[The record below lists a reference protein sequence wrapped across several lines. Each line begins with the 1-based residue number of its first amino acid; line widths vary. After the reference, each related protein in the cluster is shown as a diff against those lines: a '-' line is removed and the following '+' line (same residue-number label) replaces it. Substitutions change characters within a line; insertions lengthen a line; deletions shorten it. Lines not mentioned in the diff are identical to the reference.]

1 MNEIEKINS
10 KNIILNLSLEKY
22 PLLNTIKKEELD
34 KFVLKVFDYGYNIL
48 YPELTDEIKYKS
60 QLEALSKKEIIDSI
74 NVLKNEIND
83 NAVDEKIEYLSQI
96 LEKFLG
102 LSNNSNKKGEIT
114 EDIIYQIFTSK
125 YKDLSYEKTRHI
137 PHSGDGILIFP
148 NKLKTLVEIKNYS
161 TTIKKEEV
169 EKFEYDMKFNNI
181 NFGIFISLKS
191 SIQGHSQLSYNK
203 MIHNNKEYHMVFV
216 SHVNEE
222 LSKIDAA
229 LLVLNKLFEL
239 ENKDIKKNNIEWIH
253 SQINNHFKE
262 LIKISEKT
270 SFLKDNYLDMESTI
284 KSSLNNYYNILR
296 DYQYEIDQKINE
308 IWTKMNQDFG
318 KIEKELI
325 DQTNFDKILEINKDD
340 KCFYIL
346 TKIFDEMKKYN
357 LYLIDINS
365 KLWSIKYKNEEIGEM
380 KKTKSK
386 IVISL
391 NNPSIDIIFIKNK
404 DDQNDQNIKFLQII
418 LNDSL

>member
-1 MNEIEKINS
+1 MNET
-10 KNIILNLSLEKY
+10 NISLKLSNDNY
-22 PLLNTIKKEELD
+22 PLLRTVKDEELNN
-34 KFVLKVFDYGYNIL
+34 FVLKVFDYGYNIL

-137 PHSGDGILIFP
+137 PHSGDGILVFP

-161 TTIKKEEV
+161 TTVKKEEV

-216 SHVNEE
+216 SHVNDE

-296 DYQYEIDQKINE
+296 DYQYDIDQKINE

-318 KIEKELI
+318 KIEKDLI
-325 DQTNFDKILEINKDD
+325 DQTILDEILEENKED
-340 KCFYIL
+340 KCFHMM
-346 TKIFDEMKKYN
+346 TKIFDEMKKFN
-357 LYLIDINS
+357 LSLININQKS
-365 KLWSIKYKNEEIGEM
+365 WTIKHKNIDLGEL

-386 IVISL
+386 IIISL
-391 NNPSIDIIFIKNK
+391 NNPSIDIIFIRNK
-404 DDQNDQNIKFLQII
+404 DDQNDKNIQFLKII